1 MAVDVL
7 IRKGNVYLEM
17 DGYPGQKITQIEPRY
32 GGTFNL
38 EAEDGYTIT
47 GNVKAL
53 IGMED
58 TWGNGWMEYDYT
70 SSFVKSYSWGYQ
82 IKIDGGRMQDGMQL
96 IIEADT
102 ESVGPKVETITLYSD
117 GKGFG
122 TEYVF
127 DPNRDTMN
135 RDDPIKVV
143 PLPGW
148 LISDV
153 ELEIRDE
160 YGNHTGLWS
169 NEAVY
174 NNGDGT
180 FTIEFKSSLNYG
192 NLDGHSYWVHVYTYA
207 APKDKFTVSQELLH
221 CKTNLLDIEVEAG
234 SPYNFVGSDH
244 LIVTA
249 EEGYSFTSSEDVSLY
264 IGGVKWE
271 PDEVDYPTEAVEF
284 SLVDWT
290 SAVGNVNLS
299 ATAKHDAPLPDD
311 KSMTL
316 GFVNVYNP
324 TVDELAEAGKQQ
336 YIGQTSYSQYIIKAF
351 RIFCKPLQSDV
362 KAEIMWGNYHTK
374 VNSFTV
380 KSQYID
386 FSCGAVVVP
395 EIRNSAADY
404 APAVT
409 VELWLPYIGSVSVNT
424 EDVME
429 RNCQLGYRVNVLTGD
444 CIATLTADGTFIGSW
459 TGSMAEEIPVAANR
473 IEVKNTNF
481 GISAVS
487 MGGKTPKFI
496 VKRRR
501 PLSDPPFSQ
510 LDDPAEFWS
519 VLNLLEG
526 YTECERVDM
535 TGLRA
540 TGREKDEIER
550 LLKAGVIIG

>member
-1 MAVDVL
+1 MAVDVV
-7 IRKGNVYLEM
+7 IRKGEVYLEM
-17 DGYPGQKITQIEPRY
+17 DGYPGQKITTIEPRY

-38 EAEDGYTIT
+38 EAEDGYKIT
-47 GNVKAL
+47 GNVKVL

-70 SSFVKSYSWGYQ
+70 SSFLKTYSWGYQ
-82 IKIDGGRMQDGMQL
+82 VDVGAGRMSDGMQL

-102 ESVGPKVETITLYSD
+102 ESEGPAIETATLFWDSNF
-117 GKGFG
+117 GKK
-122 TEYVF
+122 YAA
-127 DPNRDTMN
+127 DPSRDEIHK
-135 RDDPIKVV
+135 DDPIRVI
-143 PLPGW
+143 PLPGYQ
-148 LISDV
+148 INYV
-153 ELEIRDE
+153 ELEIRGPWGE
-160 YGNHTGLWS
+160 STGLYS

-180 FTIEFKSSLNYG
+180 YTIEFKSTLNYG
-192 NLDGHSYWVHVYTYA
+192 NIDGQKYNVFVSCSE

-234 SPYNFVGSDH
+234 SPYNFIGSDH

-249 EEGYSFTSSEDVSLY
+249 EEGYSFTSPEDVSLY
-264 IGGVKWE
+264 IAAVKWE
-271 PDEVDYPTEAVEF
+271 PDEVEYPTDVLEF

-290 SAVGNVNLS
+290 AAVGNVNLS
-299 ATAKHDAPLPDD
+299 ATARHDEPLPDD

-324 TVDELAEAGKQQ
+324 TVDELSEAGKQQ

-351 RIFCKPLQSDV
+351 RIFCKPLQSDT
-362 KAEIMWGNYHTK
+362 KAEIKWGNYKTG
-374 VNSFTV
+374 VYSFEV

-395 EIRNSAADY
+395 EVCNSAADY

-424 EDVME
+424 EDVMK

>member
-1 MAVDVL
+1 MATIDIKVEGEATV
-7 IRKGNVYLEM
+7 EF
-17 DGYPGQKITQIEPRY
+17 DGYPGQAITTFDSKY
-32 GGTFNL
+32 GLNGYIQVN
-38 EAEDGYTIT
+38 DGYTIT
-47 GNVKAL
+47 GVRL
-53 IGMED
+53 FTVYD
-58 TWGNGWMEYDYT
+58 DPWGNGEEEQDTTDRYLKVYGGT
-70 SSFVKSYSWGYQ
+70 SYYINIGAGEFNYYKALKVVVS
-82 IKIDGGRMQDGMQL
+82 
-96 IIEADT
+96 T
-102 ESVGPKVETITLYSD
+102 ESAGPAIETATLYWDSNF
-117 GKGFG
+117 GKK
-122 TEYVF
+122 YAA
-127 DPNRDTMN
+127 DPSRDEIH
-135 RDDPIKVV
+135 RDDPIRVI
-143 PLPGW
+143 PLPGYK
-148 LISDV
+148 INDI
-153 ELEIRDE
+153 ELEIRGPWGE
-160 YGNHTGLWS
+160 STGLYI
-169 NEAVY
+169 NEAIY

-180 FTIEFKSSLNYG
+180 YTIEFKSTVNYG
-192 NLDGHSYWVHVYTYA
+192 SIDGRSYLVYVSCSE

-234 SPYNFVGSDH
+234 SPYNFIGSDH
-244 LIVTA
+244 LIITA
-249 EEGYSFTSSEDVSLY
+249 EEGYSFTSADDVALY

-271 PDEVDYPTEAVEF
+271 PDEVEYPTEAIEF

-299 ATAKHDAPLPDD
+299 ATAKHDEPLPDD

-324 TVDELAEAGKQQ
+324 TVEELAEAGKQQ

-444 CIATLTADGTFIGSW
+444 CIATLTAGDIFIGSW

-501 PLSDPPFSQ
+501 PLADPPFSQ